1 MLQSLR
7 IENYAIIEK
16 VEIDFDPTLNI
27 ITGETGAGKSILLGA
42 LSLIM
47 GQRADTTVLY
57 NTNNK
62 CIVEAVFTDYPNII
76 NSFLKEA
83 DFDTESELIIRREI
97 STSGKSRA
105 FINDT
110 PTKLSFL
117 QSLTVDLIDLNSQFE
132 ITEIQNPKFHL
143 NIIDA
148 LAGSF
153 DLVKNYKETYSLFK
167 AKEKTLTEI
176 ENMESNQIKEMD
188 FIKFQFEEL
197 NNAELVEGELAIL
210 EADAILLEKTEEVK
224 MLMEETRFLLT
235 EAESNIKESLMQL
248 YYKWDSFGEIH
259 PGIKKAIEKFIQIG
273 EDIEEIASISDD
285 IGGKAES
292 DPKKLKEVQERL
304 DLIFSLQRKHNVKS
318 LDELMVIFNEYES
331 RIEAFD
337 NSFVNKDAIAKEI
350 LKLKASLEKQAVKIS
365 EGRKKVFIKLE
376 KDVNE
381 KLNALS
387 MASAEIKVDH
397 VISDEYRS
405 DGKDIINILFKA
417 NKGSTFLP
425 IKKVASG
432 GESARLML
440 SLKSTVAHVM
450 ELPTMIFDEIDTG
463 VSGDV
468 AGKMGNILKELSKK
482 HQLISITHSPQV
494 ASRADKHFFVYK
506 EDKKDRTV
514 THVKIL
520 EDEDRV
526 TEIAK
531 MLSGNPPST
540 YALENAKELIE
551 G

>member
-1 MLQSLR
+1 MLESLR
-7 IENYAIIEK
+7 IENYAIIKK
-16 VEIDFDPTLNI
+16 VEIEFDPTLNI
-27 ITGETGAGKSILLGA
+27 ITGETGAGKSIILGA

-47 GQRADTTVLY
+47 GQRADTKVLY
-57 NTNNK
+57 NTDNK
-62 CIVEAVFTDYPNII
+62 CIVEAVFRDYPDII
-76 NSFLKEA
+76 NTYLHEA
-83 DFDTESELIIRREI
+83 DFDTEPELIIRREI

-117 QSLTVDLIDLNSQFE
+117 QSLTIDLIDLNSQFE
-132 ITEIQNPKFHL
+132 ITEIQNPKFQL

-148 LAGSF
+148 LASNN
-153 DLVKNYKETYSLFK
+153 DLVKTYKEAYDEFKIKQKSLF
-167 AKEKTLTEI
+167 EI
-176 ENMESNQIKEMD
+176 ENMESNQIKEME
-188 FIKFQFEEL
+188 FIKFQFDEL
-197 NNAELVEGELAIL
+197 HKAELVEGELSSL
-210 EADAILLEKTEEVK
+210 EADAVLLEKTEDVK
-224 MLMEETRFLLT
+224 LLMDETRFLLT
-235 EAESNIKESLMQL
+235 ESETNIKESLMQL
-248 YYKWDSFGEIH
+248 YYKWEAFGELN
-259 PGIKKAIEKFIQIG
+259 PDIKKAIEKFIQIG

-285 IGGKAES
+285 VGNRAES
-292 DPKKLKEVQERL
+292 NPQRLKEVQERL
-304 DLIFSLQRKHNVKS
+304 DLIYSLQRKHSVNS
-318 LDELMVIFNEYES
+318 LDELLAIFNEYEQK
-331 RIEAFD
+331 INAFD
-337 NSFVNKDAIAKEI
+337 NSSGRKEAITKEI
-350 LKLKASLEKQAVKIS
+350 KKLKETLNKLSLKITKS
-365 EGRKKVFIKLE
+365 RKKVFSTLE
-376 KDVNE
+376 KEVND
-381 KLNALS
+381 KLDALS
-387 MASAEIKVDH
+387 MPSAEIKIDH

-405 DGKDIINILFKA
+405 DGKDVINILFKA

-440 SLKSTVAHVM
+440 SLKSTVADVM

-468 AGKMGNILKELSKK
+468 AGKMGDILKGLSRK

-514 THVKIL
+514 THVKTL
-520 EDEDRV
+520 DDQERV

-540 YALENAKELIE
+540 FALENAKELIK